1 MFFLFDTFT
10 YFPAFA
16 VELAVPSELPE
27 VLVRRALVQVAWVGW
42 DELAPWAMPH
52 HTSHTHSLQEERQYR
67 TSYTLFLLCL

>member
-1 MFFLFDTFT
+1 MFFLADTIT

-27 VLVRRALVQVAWVGW
+27 VPVRRALQVARVGW
-42 DELAPWAMPH
+42 DEPAPWAMPH
-52 HTSHTHSLQEERQYR
+52 HISHTHSLREERPCR